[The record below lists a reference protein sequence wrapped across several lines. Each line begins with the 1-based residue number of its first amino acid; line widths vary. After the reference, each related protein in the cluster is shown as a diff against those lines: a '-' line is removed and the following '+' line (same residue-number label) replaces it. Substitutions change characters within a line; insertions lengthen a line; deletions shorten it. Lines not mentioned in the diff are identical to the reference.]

1 MIPTP
6 IYELLPY
13 LYFSVGLA
21 AATNVSP
28 SFGRASGVI
37 LALIG
42 ITIWRMRR
50 NYRKEWK

>member
-1 MIPTP
+1 MIPRP

-21 AATNVSP
+21 AATNVMP
-28 SFGRASGVI
+28 SFGRVSGLI

-42 ITIWRMRR
+42 MRIWTWRR
-50 NYRKEWK
+50 NYRRTWK

>member
-1 MIPTP
+1 MIPSP

-28 SFGRASGVI
+28 SFGRASGV
-37 LALIG
+37 LLVLIG
-42 ITIWRMRR
+42 IRIWTWRR
-50 NYRKEWK
+50 NYRKAYQ

>member
-1 MIPTP
+1 MIPRP

-21 AATNVSP
+21 AAFNVSP

-50 NYRKEWK
+50 NYRKAFE